1 MTVTFPLSRRYCYG
15 GRLRK
20 AVKGHIVPV
29 DVAELRDRLGMTQK
43 AFGWAFGFSPK
54 SVANWE
60 QGIRTPDTATQA
72 YLMAIQHHAA
82 AIYQTLMTPPRG

>member
-1 MTVTFPLSRRYCYG
+1 MVVHFPLSRRYPYG
-15 GRLRK
+15 GGLRK
-20 AVKGHIVPV
+20 PVKAHIVHV
-29 DVAELRDRLGMTQK
+29 DVFKLRQSFGMTQQ

-60 QGIRTPDTATQA
+60 QGIRTPDKSTQA

-82 AIYQTLMTPPRG
+82 AIYQTLMTPPKG